1 MWLLLTMMVF
11 GGDICDLG
19 SDSYRVREQAQVRLE
34 RWSAFSWRVCS
45 LYADSPDRERA
56 FRCRRV
62 VERALS
68 PVAGAGEEV
77 PALCAVWIKE
87 HQLELYRGMYQE
99 WVWLPEGWQWLWGKG
114 DDGFANWYRM
124 EGMRWRTRATCRV
137 LVQLGVPVKMVR
149 AAVRGLRACE
159 TQWPKRRFCY
169 RESYGW

>member
-1 MWLLLTMMVF
+1 M
-11 GGDICDLG
+11 
-19 SDSYRVREQAQVRLE
+19 
-34 RWSAFSWRVCS
+34 
-45 LYADSPDRERA
+45 
-56 FRCRRV
+56 
-62 VERALS
+62 
-68 PVAGAGEEV
+68 
-77 PALCAVWIKE
+77 WIKE

-99 WVWLPEGWQWLWGKG
+99 WVWLPEGWQWLWGKV